1 MSDFQPVILKLDNI
15 VLVCILCM
23 KSYTLIHINN
33 FCEKSVTDVRK
44 GKQRKRVFLVK
55 NMERFALSHL
65 NFANQN

>member
-1 MSDFQPVILKLDNI
+1 
-15 VLVCILCM
+15 M

-44 GKQRKRVFLVK
+44 GKQRKRVFLVN
-55 NMERFALSHL
+55 NMERFALSHF